1 MRRNRSASARPPLAR
16 PPAKRP
22 AKPRNEAVGRA
33 EARPRATPQAA
44 TQSVHPVDAKA
55 KKFAPAAAP
64 VAPPPSV
71 RLVTVEEDRDG
82 QRLDNF
88 LLGQLKGVPRTLIYR
103 LLRTG
108 QVRVDG
114 HRCKADQRLQAGQ
127 QVRIP
132 PIREA
137 SAGAPVAASNSML
150 ESLEARIIAEDELTL
165 VLDKPS
171 GLASHGGSGISYG
184 AIEALRQARPQ
195 QTLEL
200 VHRLDRDTSGLLV
213 LAKKRA
219 TLLSLQ
225 AELREGNADKR
236 YLALLVGRLERNKVD
251 VNAPLRKQVLSGG
264 ERMVRVASDGKPSLS
279 HFRVIERFA
288 STTLVE
294 IRIDTGRTHQIR
306 VHAAHIGHPVAG
318 DDKYGNAEAN
328 RQLRSASLERLFLHA
343 AELRLAKPAG
353 GQWHWRAPLPEG
365 LEAVLRSLRAEPSST
380 TPSLGQDRS

>member
-1 MRRNRSASARPPLAR
+1 VA
-16 PPAKRP
+16 
-22 AKPRNEAVGRA
+22 
-33 EARPRATPQAA
+33 
-44 TQSVHPVDAKA
+44 
-55 KKFAPAAAP
+55 APAVRV
-64 VAPPPSV
+64 VA
-71 RLVTVEEDRDG
+71 VEEDRDG
-82 QRLDNF
+82 QRIDNF
-88 LLGQLKGVPRTLIYR
+88 LLGQLKGVPRTLVYR

-137 SAGAPVAASNSML
+137 AAGAPMAASSSLL
-150 ESLEARIIAEDELTL
+150 ESLQARIIAEDERTL

-184 AIEALRQARPQ
+184 AIEAMRQARPQ

-219 TLLSLQ
+219 TLLHLQ
-225 AELREGNADKR
+225 TELREGNADKR
-236 YLALLVGRLERNKVD
+236 YLALLLGRMEQNKVD

-279 HFRVIERFA
+279 HFKVIERFGQ
-288 STTLVE
+288 TTLVE

-318 DDKYGNAEAN
+318 DDKYGDAGVN
-328 RQLRSASLERLFLHA
+328 RELRAAGLERLFLHA
-343 AELRLAKPAG
+343 AELRLAKPEG
-353 GQWHWRAPLPEG
+353 GHWHWRAALPES
-365 LEAVLRSLRAEPSST
+365 LEAVLRALRLETRAKERFNT
-380 TPSLGQDRS
+380 KDTKDAKEEL

>member
-1 MRRNRSASARPPLAR
+1 MGKPGQKPGVGPGPASPPATPAVVASA
-16 PPAKRP
+16 
-22 AKPRNEAVGRA
+22 
-33 EARPRATPQAA
+33 
-44 TQSVHPVDAKA
+44 
-55 KKFAPAAAP
+55 
-64 VAPPPSV
+64 V
-71 RLVTVEEDRDG
+71 RTVEVSADREG
-82 QRLDNF
+82 QRIDNF

-114 HRCKADQRLQAGQ
+114 GRCKADQRLQAGQ

-132 PIREA
+132 PVRVA
-137 SAGAPVAASNSML
+137 SAGAAVAASSSML
-150 ESLEARIIAEDELTL
+150 DSLQARIVAEDELTL

-184 AIEALRQARPQ
+184 AIEAMRQARPQ

-219 TLLSLQ
+219 ALLSLQ
-225 AELREGNADKR
+225 TELREGNADKR
-236 YLALLVGRLERNKVD
+236 YLALLVGRLQQGRID

-279 HFRVIERFA
+279 HFKVIERFA
-288 STTLVE
+288 ASTLVE

-318 DDKYGNAEAN
+318 DDKYGDADAN
-328 RQLRSASLERLFLHA
+328 RALRSAGLERLFLHA
-343 AELRLAKPAG
+343 AELRLAKPDG
-353 GQWHWRAPLPEG
+353 GHWHWQAGLPEG
-365 LEAVLRSLRAEPSST
+365 LEAVLAALRGTGP
-380 TPSLGQDRS
+380 TPSR